1 MDFGTLQQ
9 DEMSYVLYREIAD
22 ELCGPVDPELDL
34 GVRLDLCESKVVYL
48 RNLYEQ
54 AFVDVNREGSKGFDT
69 RDLVRI
75 RQALGVTSD
84 FMHEAILN
92 IVKKACDAAGERARS
107 KAA

>member
-1 MDFGTLQQ
+1 MDSGTLQQ

-22 ELCGPVDPELDL
+22 ELCSPVDPDLDL

-54 AFVDVNREGSKGFDT
+54 AFVDVNREGCKGFDAS
-69 RDLVRI
+69 DLVRI

-84 FMHEAILN
+84 FMHEAIIN
-92 IVKKACDAAGERARS
+92 IVKKACDAAGERVRR